1 MDKLIVNQKQIPQ
14 ELRTKCEIWSR
25 PCGYL
30 RPTNL
35 YNKGKKKEIE
45 ERKEFKI
52 NGGEI

>member
-1 MDKLIVNQKQIPQ
+1 MEIKIDNS
-14 ELRTKCEIWSR
+14 LRTKCEIWSR

-35 YNKGKKKEIE
+35 YNKGKKQEVE